1 MQVLGYAW
9 GTWFRY
15 GSGHQYIQVL
25 SGACLGHTEV
35 RSDGLQVHGRVVGS
49 YQVVSFM
56 LGPCQDML
64 THMAM
69 SDVSGEVSTGADEVS
84 LVPIMMFC
92 RVLGYACVFITCWTM

>member
-1 MQVLGYAW
+1 MLGSP
-9 GTWFRY
+9 

-35 RSDGLQVHGRVVGS
+35 RSDGLQVHGRVVAS
-49 YQVVSFM
+49 FQVVSCM
-56 LGPCQDML
+56 VGPCQAMV
-64 THMAM
+64 THGAM
-69 SDVSGEVSTGADEVS
+69 SDVSGEVNTGADVVS

>member
-1 MQVLGYAW
+1 MLGSP
-9 GTWFRY
+9 

-35 RSDGLQVHGRVVGS
+35 RSDGLQVHGRAVGS

-56 LGPCQDML
+56 LEPCQDML
-64 THMAM
+64 THVAM
-69 SDVSGEVSTGADEVS
+69 SDVSEEVSTGADVVS

-92 RVLGYACVFITCWTM
+92 KVLGYACVFITCWNM